1 MVSDLIIVVFHAVV
15 LNLES
20 NIIMGE
26 AFKNTSSWMLP
37 SMSDLTGLEWGLD
50 IRCGC

>member
-1 MVSDLIIVVFHAVV
+1 MVSGLITVTFHAVV

-20 NIIMGE
+20 DIIIWE

-37 SMSDLTGLEWGLD
+37 SVSDLTGLEWGRD

>member
-20 NIIMGE
+20 NIIIWE

-37 SMSDLTGLEWGLD
+37 SMSDLTGLEWGPD

>member
-1 MVSDLIIVVFHAVV
+1 MVSDLITVIFHAVV

-20 NIIMGE
+20 NIIIWE

-37 SMSDLTGLEWGLD
+37 RVSDLTDLEWGRD